1 MAKPSDISVS
11 QTLHASEVSEV
22 SEVSNDSYDP
32 GGSNDG
38 HGPDGGRPP
47 SRRLTRLLAAI
58 AVLALTIGAVV
69 WLVRID
75 RGQTTA
81 RVTTEAQA
89 AALRAADGIKSLIAS
104 VEGQT
109 QNATANPRLVAAL
122 NANVDQETLRDLLL
136 TEPWWEPFRRAID
149 GFGLYDEDDGPVVSS
164 RLPTNFNVHAMV
176 QDARQ
181 GRRTS
186 SGLQLAAGQVLAV
199 AACPVDLAGRS
210 EWPVLVSTKVL
221 DVGLLSEMAERAGG
235 AVAISDG
242 RRLLVAATTGAAGSG
257 DDLLALK
264 RGIDIPAPG
273 RVSFG
278 TATVAALPLS
288 GGLRVLVSV
297 AAPVTPGGMP
307 IPWSAV
313 AILIIGVTLSVGLY
327 LMLARQA
334 GDAELDDDELA
345 DDAAAEADTDMGS
358 IGRYTIVERIGQGGM
373 AEIFS
378 AVTMG
383 EGSFRRPVVIKRLR
397 PELIADPNAV
407 AQFCDEA
414 NLLAALHHPNIVAVH
429 DFGRSQNQF
438 FLAEEY
444 VFGRDLGRL
453 VARRLAERAS
463 PLPADV
469 IAHVACELLKGL
481 EYAHSLTNE
490 QGRSLG
496 IVHRDVS
503 PENVMV
509 SARGEVKL
517 LDFGV
522 VKADEG
528 RVARTDMGVV
538 KGNVTYMAPE
548 QARGLDVD
556 ARADLYSLAL
566 VMFFCATGKPL
577 YAADTTYG
585 LLMKAGNGPG
595 PRRTRGDPRAAAG
608 ARGGDRPRDLGQD
621 RRPLPR
627 RARHGR
633 GAGTAGARRS
643 DRDRRARRRALRRRA
658 QTGIP
663 PHGQLHTGQLVS
675 RRVGVAR
682 RGC

>member
-1 MAKPSDISVS
+1 MAKRSDTSVS
-11 QTLHASEVSEV
+11 QTLHASDASIVVDDPRVS
-22 SEVSNDSYDP
+22 D
-32 GGSNDG
+32 DG
-38 HGPDGGRPP
+38 HDGDGGGPP

-58 AVLALTIGAVV
+58 AVLALTGGAVV

-75 RGQTTA
+75 REQTTA
-81 RVTTEAQA
+81 RVTVEAQS
-89 AALRAADGIKSLIAS
+89 AALRAADGIKSLLAS

-149 GFGLYDEDDGPVVSS
+149 GFGLYDEDSATPVVSS
-164 RLPTNFNVHAMV
+164 RLPTDFNVLAMV

-181 GRRTS
+181 ARRTS
-186 SGLQLAAGQVLAV
+186 SGLQLAAAQVLAV

-210 EWPVLVSTKVL
+210 EWPVLVATKVL
-221 DVGLLSEMAERAGG
+221 DVALLSEMAERAGG

-242 RRLLVAATTGAAGSG
+242 RRLLVAATTAAAGSG
-257 DDLLALK
+257 DDLAALK

-273 RVSFG
+273 RVSYG
-278 TATVAALPLS
+278 SETVAALPLS
-288 GGLRVLVSV
+288 GGLRLLVGV
-297 AAPVTPGGMP
+297 AAPATPDGMP

-313 AILIIGVTLSVGLY
+313 TILIIGVTLSVGLY

-334 GDAELDDDELA
+334 GDAALLDQDDDEALTG
-345 DDAAAEADTDMGS
+345 DDAGESAGDLGS
-358 IGRYTIVERIGQGGM
+358 IGRYMIVERIGQGGM

-397 PELIADPNAV
+397 PELITDPNAV

-453 VARRLAERAS
+453 VTRRLAEAAT

-595 PRRTRGDPRAAAG
+595 PDERAAIHALPPG
-608 ARGGDRPRDLGQD
+608 LAAVIDRATAEKIEDRYPDAHAMAAALESLARGGATATAALVVELYGAELKQESHRMASLVPDSSSRSGS
-621 RRPLPR
+621 
-627 RARHGR
+627 RAG
-633 GAGTAGARRS
+633 
-643 DRDRRARRRALRRRA
+643 
-658 QTGIP
+658 
-663 PHGQLHTGQLVS
+663 
-675 RRVGVAR
+675 VG
-682 RGC
+682 